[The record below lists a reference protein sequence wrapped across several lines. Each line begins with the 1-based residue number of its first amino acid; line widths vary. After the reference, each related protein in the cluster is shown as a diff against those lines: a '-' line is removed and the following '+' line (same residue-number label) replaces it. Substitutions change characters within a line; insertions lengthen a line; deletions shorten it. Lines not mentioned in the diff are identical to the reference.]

1 MRLNE
6 KVAIITGGN
15 SGIGRATAILFAS
28 EGAKIVIA
36 DLKDSKKDETLAKI
50 AMIGGE
56 AIFTKSDVAQIDD
69 VNKMIELA
77 VDTYG
82 GLDVLFN
89 NAGTAG
95 RGETLTQ
102 RWNDAIAVNLSSMFH
117 ASVAAIDHMKARGG
131 GSIINTASIAGTQ
144 IGFGVAQYDASKA
157 GVAGLT
163 RHLASELG
171 IFNIRVNSI
180 SPGLIDTPLVKDLT
194 GNPERMR
201 VLQQD
206 IALQRA
212 GTPEEVAQ
220 VVLFLAS
227 DESSYITGTSIVID
241 GGWMI
246 HGRKYWKLGVN
257 LQQKYLS

>member
-1 MRLNE
+1 MKLTE

-15 SGIGRATAILFAS
+15 SGIGRATAILFAY
-28 EGAKIVIA
+28 EGAKVVIA
-36 DLKDSKKDETLAKI
+36 DLSDSNKDETLAKI
-50 AMIGGE
+50 AKIGGE
-56 AIFTKSDVAQIDD
+56 AVFTKSDVAKIDD
-69 VNKMIELA
+69 INEMIELA

-95 RGETLTQ
+95 GGDTMAQ

-117 ASVAAIDHMKARGG
+117 ASVAAKPHMNSRGG
-131 GSIINTASIAGTQ
+131 GSIINTASIAGTR

-163 RHLASELG
+163 RHLASEYG
-171 IFNIRVNSI
+171 RFNIRVNSI
-180 SPGLIDTPLVKDLT
+180 CPGLIDTPLVKDLT
-194 GNPERMR
+194 GNPEKMKTI
-201 VLQQD
+201 QQD
-206 IALQRA
+206 IALHRV
-212 GTPEEVAQ
+212 GKPEEVAN

-241 GGWMI
+241 GGWTI

-257 LQQKYLS
+257 P

>member
-28 EGAKIVIA
+28 EGAKVVIA
-36 DLKDSKKDETLAKI
+36 DLSDSSKDETLAQITK
-50 AMIGGE
+50 IGGD
-56 AIFTKSDVAQIDD
+56 AIFTKSDVAKIDD
-69 VNKMIELA
+69 INRMIRLA

-102 RWNDAIAVNLSSMFH
+102 RWNDAIAVNLSSMFN
-117 ASVAAIDHMKARGG
+117 ASFAAFPHMKKRGG
-131 GSIINTASIAGTQ
+131 GSIINTASVAGTQ
-144 IGFGVAQYDASKA
+144 IGFGAAQYDASKA

-163 RHLASELG
+163 RHLASEYG
-171 IFNIRVNSI
+171 RFNIRVNSI
-180 SPGLIDTPLVKDLT
+180 CPGLIDTPIVKDLT
-194 GNPERMR
+194 SNPERMKA
-201 VLQQD
+201 LQQD
-206 IALQRA
+206 IALQRV
-212 GTPEEVAQ
+212 GKPEEVAKL
-220 VVLFLAS
+220 VFFLAS

-241 GGWMI
+241 GGWTI
-246 HGRKYWKLGVN
+246 HGRKYWKLG
-257 LQQKYLS
+257 LIL